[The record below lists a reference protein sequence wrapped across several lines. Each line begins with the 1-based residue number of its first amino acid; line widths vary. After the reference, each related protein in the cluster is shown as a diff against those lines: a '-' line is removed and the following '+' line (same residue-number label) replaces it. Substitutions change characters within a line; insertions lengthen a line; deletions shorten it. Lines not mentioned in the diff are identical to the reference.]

1 MRSRRTPPRWNRNR
15 PTKKSEHWRA
25 RTLSDLYVCKLM
37 GWTYDELLDL
47 PVDVYDV
54 LIDTLQQ
61 EAAKAKK

>member
-1 MRSRRTPPRWNRNR
+1 
-15 PTKKSEHWRA
+15 
-25 RTLSDLYVCKLM
+25 M